1 MKDKFV
7 PSTPLVTPVL
17 FLIFNRPDTT
27 RRVFE
32 YVLNNI
38 DWECKVK
45 TLFRDKNLGC
55 KYAISGA
62 ISDKKQVLTYYVFN
76 EPALNGFSKELSA
89 QRDGKGGYRI
99 IDEIKIE
106 TSTLTEVLDTYLPE
120 DIEIDFLSVD
130 VEGLDFQVLKSNN
143 WNKYKPKVVLVESLD
158 FSFHNLDN
166 SEIYRF
172 LVAKGYHLAAKTVN
186 TLFFV
191 SNCLEI

>member
-1 MKDKFV
+1 M
-7 PSTPLVTPVL
+7 L
-17 FLIFNRPDTT
+17 
-27 RRVFE
+27 
-32 YVLNNI
+32 
-38 DWECKVK
+38 
-45 TLFRDKNLGC
+45 
-55 KYAISGA
+55 
-62 ISDKKQVLTYYVFN
+62 
-76 EPALNGFSKELSA
+76 
-89 QRDGKGGYRI
+89 
-99 IDEIKIE
+99 E